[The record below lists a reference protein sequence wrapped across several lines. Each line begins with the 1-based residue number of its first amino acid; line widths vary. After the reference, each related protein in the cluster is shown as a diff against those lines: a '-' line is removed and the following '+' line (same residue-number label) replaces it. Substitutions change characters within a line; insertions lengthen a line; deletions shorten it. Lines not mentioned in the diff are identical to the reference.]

1 MEKRKK
7 CEDSVRFVNVYFCP
21 SVVKKMVLLM
31 DRGVG
36 CPVVC
41 CAYVMPCVGAS
52 VCWHALLYSSGFGS
66 SGGRGVVRSPGVGFG
81 VWGVGLLG
89 FGVFLWLGFFF
100 FGLQLLSGERC
111 ACCGF
116 PTTISYKYLKNVL
129 CNQWPF
135 YSCSSF
141 SGCDKNLLICFGFLS
156 FVPISS
162 ESS

>member
-7 CEDSVRFVNVYFCP
+7 CEDSVGFVNVYFCP

-52 VCWHALLYSSGFGS
+52 VCWHALIYSSGFGS

-100 FGLQLLSGERC
+100 SASSSSLERGAPVVGFQQL
-111 ACCGF
+111 F
-116 PTTISYKYLKNVL
+116 PINT
-129 CNQWPF
+129 
-135 YSCSSF
+135 
-141 SGCDKNLLICFGFLS
+141 
-156 FVPISS
+156 
-162 ESS
+162 